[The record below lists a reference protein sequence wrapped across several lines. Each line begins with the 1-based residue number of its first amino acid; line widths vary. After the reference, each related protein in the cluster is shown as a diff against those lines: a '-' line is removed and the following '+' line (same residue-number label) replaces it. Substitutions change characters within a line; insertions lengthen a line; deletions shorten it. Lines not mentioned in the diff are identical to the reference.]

1 MHVLIVSDADSRY
14 GASHSLKQM
23 VKELLNS
30 YENDIKISVLLL
42 STARSLKNELEKY
55 GAYVICVKYEPYYQ
69 GVPYDKWKKPI
80 KYVIKGI
87 GYLWGK
93 YIGVRK
99 IDKCM
104 NMSEIDIIH
113 SNSSREDLGALLAE
127 KHHKP
132 LLWHIREFGDEDYR
146 CYSYRKD
153 YIELM
158 NRTADKLI
166 VVSDAVRNHWIKKGI
181 FSEKI
186 LTVYNGVEWR
196 EDEGV
201 AEIVNLK
208 DKVKIIMMGSISETK
223 GQMQLLAAIAQM
235 KSELRNRISVDIV
248 GSGPNGYMKR
258 LQRYIMENGLE
269 KTINLKGYIDDSSKL
284 LNQYHLGIVCSRSE
298 GFGRVTAEYMMA
310 GLSVIA
316 SNTGANDE
324 LIRDG
329 VDGLLYTYG
338 MIEDL
343 CSKVEYLCNYPD
355 KLAEFGSNA
364 RIRAVERFTANINAK
379 NIYQEYKNI
388 LNDRKKEYC

>member
-55 GAYVICVKYEPYYQ
+55 GAYVVCVKYEPYYQ

-132 LLWHIREFGDEDYR
+132 LLWHIREFGDGHCR

-158 NRTADKLI
+158 NKTAYKL
-166 VVSDAVRNHWIKKGI
+166 VAVSDAVRNHWIEKGI
-181 FSEKI
+181 FPGKI
-186 LTVYNGVEWR
+186 RTVYNGVEYQDFDGDTGI
-196 EDEGV
+196 EN
-201 AEIVNLK
+201 IK
-208 DKVKIIMMGSISETK
+208 DKVKIIMMGSVNEAK
-223 GQMQLLAAIAQM
+223 GQLQLVGAIAQM
-235 KSELRNRISVDIV
+235 EEKMRNRICVDII
-248 GSGPNGYMKR
+248 GSGVKSYMMR
-258 LQRYIMENGLE
+258 LQRYIVENGLE
-269 KTINLKGYIDDSSKL
+269 KTVRLKGYIDDSAKL
-284 LNQYHLGIVCSRSE
+284 LKQYHLGIVCSRSE

-316 SNTGANDE
+316 SNTGANSE

-343 CSKVEYLCNYPD
+343 RSKIEYLCNHPD
-355 KLAEFGSNA
+355 KLAEFGGNA

-379 NIYQEYKNI
+379 NIYQEYKKI
-388 LNDRKKEYC
+388 LKDWKHEHS